1 MREFGER
8 VSDPLQLELSALGR
22 LSVDLNRLGT
32 SLKLISETPS
42 VTATPDA
49 AVDMPS
55 LVAAR
60 PVSTDT
66 IKDLQ
71 GIVANRFLE
80 FGYLVDHAR
89 TRFRDAED
97 DRRAVITSG
106 ASLLI
111 ED

>member
-1 MREFGER
+1 M
-8 VSDPLQLELSALGR
+8 SDPLQLELSALGR
-22 LSVDLNRLGT
+22 LSVDLQRLGT

-42 VTATPDA
+42 MTAPPDGTM
-49 AVDMPS
+49 DMPS
-55 LVAAR
+55 LVGAR
-60 PVSTDT
+60 PVSTET

-71 GIVANRFLE
+71 GTVANRFLE
-80 FGYLVDHAR
+80 VGYLVDYAR

>member
-1 MREFGER
+1 

-22 LSVDLNRLGT
+22 LSVDLHRLGT

-42 VTATPDA
+42 MTATPDA

-60 PVSTDT
+60 PVSTET

-71 GIVANRFLE
+71 GTVANRFTE
-80 FGYLVDHAR
+80 VGYLVDHAR
-89 TRFRDAED
+89 TRFGNAED